1 MQKNGIA
8 KRKDVQVIV
17 KKEEMIIM
25 NNIYCEK
32 CKKSLCSEHA
42 YSYVDGNNISITKNA
57 PTLCKECY
65 ENKYNEKIITDVE
78 RFKNNIISTLS
89 RIRYEQNIET
99 IRIDK
104 LIDYINSNYQI
115 IDNF

>member
-1 MQKNGIA
+1 MM
-8 KRKDVQVIV
+8 RT
-17 KKEEMIIM
+17 

-32 CKKSLCSEHA
+32 CKKSLCGEHA

-65 ENKYNEKIITDVE
+65 EKEYNEKIITDVE
-78 RFKNNIISTLS
+78 KFKNNLIATLL
-89 RIRYEQNIET
+89 RIRHEQNMET

-104 LIDYINSNYQI
+104 LVDYINSK
-115 IDNF
+115 